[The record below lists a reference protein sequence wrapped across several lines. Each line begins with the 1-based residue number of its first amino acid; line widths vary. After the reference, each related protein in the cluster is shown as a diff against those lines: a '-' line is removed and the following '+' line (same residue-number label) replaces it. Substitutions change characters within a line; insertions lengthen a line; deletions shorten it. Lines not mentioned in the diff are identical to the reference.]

1 MSFLFFHL
9 WLPPQTFSNSS
20 IAICF
25 VRAFSEFFVIILFF
39 LIVILLFLSCRSGA
53 RCSDWHVQR
62 YGRFLNCARF
72 RATFAIGC
80 CDSRTISRQ
89 PAAKALWRV
98 ASSYLLILQVDFFQ
112 ITGDRHTIIG
122 FPTKKHANYC
132 HIQIFFLFLHL
143 LISRKLTN
151 RINLKTNRL
160 QAIWRNWL
168 CYWPCYSRYWVL
180 RDMP

>member
-25 VRAFSEFFVIILFF
+25 VQAFSEFFVIILFF

-62 YGRFLNCARF
+62 YGRFLSRARI

-89 PAAKALWRV
+89 LALKALWRV

-112 ITGDRHTIIG
+112 ITGDRHSGVSHGEIA
-122 FPTKKHANYC
+122 FAAKSQSYRSFFHKKCIKFQKYLYLC
-132 HIQIFFLFLHL
+132 TCE
-143 LISRKLTN
+143 LIT
-151 RINLKTNRL
+151 
-160 QAIWRNWL
+160 
-168 CYWPCYSRYWVL
+168 
-180 RDMP
+180 